1 MLTSTSPQAA
11 LVAQVPALRGTCRLH
26 PDTER
31 AGRLARAWAR
41 EVGLTAD
48 DAGEHRL
55 RGIGGHRLAGR
66 MFSELSFAQLALL
79 TRWCTWIG
87 LLDDHWDERA
97 RPAHAREV
105 DDTFNSFIR
114 ITEDDAEPA
123 SSASLVKA
131 FNELWRATAPPMS
144 PDWRRRFR
152 AGLESN
158 RRATLWELDTR
169 RAGRPA
175 SLAAYPAHRRATFA
189 TFIYEVGEAI
199 LGTELPHALAT
210 APAWTEVA
218 DAANDAAAWCNDLVS
233 LAREQRGGS
242 LTNHVLVA
250 EHELGLSRAEAID
263 WVIRRTGERM
273 HDLHL
278 ASRALSPL
286 FSRLALAPGTARA
299 ASKVACAYLL
309 VPHANL
315 EWMTEAGR
323 YRAAPH
329 GNGAPH
335 CGEEPCS
342 CGTSGQQA

>member
-1 MLTSTSPQAA
+1 MLTYASPQAA
-11 LVAQVPALRGTCRLH
+11 LVAQVPALRGSCRLH

-31 AGRLARAWAR
+31 AGHLARAWAR
-41 EVGLTAD
+41 EVGLAAD

-66 MFSELSFAQLALL
+66 MFSELSFGQLALL

-87 LLDDHWDERA
+87 LLDDHWDERM
-97 RPAHAREV
+97 RPASAREV
-105 DDTFNSFIR
+105 DDTFNSFIHC
-114 ITEDDAEPA
+114 TEYDGELA
-123 SSASLVKA
+123 SRAPLVKA
-131 FNELWRATAPPMS
+131 FDELWRATAPPMS

-152 AGLESN
+152 AGLEN
-158 RRATLWELDTR
+158 TRKATLWELETR
-169 RAGRPA
+169 QAGLPA

-210 APAWTEVA
+210 AQAWTDVA

-233 LAREQRGGS
+233 LAREQRAGS

-263 WVIRRTGERM
+263 WVIHRTAERM
-273 HDLHL
+273 NDLHL
-278 ASRALSPL
+278 AARALSPL
-286 FSRLALAPGTARA
+286 YSRLALTPATARA

-323 YRAAPH
+323 YHAAPH
-329 GNGAPH
+329 GTGTPH
-335 CGEEPCS
+335 YGEEPRS
-342 CGTSGQQA
+342 SDTSGQQA